1 MPSFR
6 VLAISVL
13 RASPSLAPK
22 PFESLVDHEQ
32 NFEETTSKTTL
43 GSCIELSVRRL
54 DFVVFIPA
62 SARASGCSAQPVPCR
77 QQIAVLA
84 PRNAYYIHPEK

>member
-1 MPSFR
+1 MPSLR

-32 NFEETTSKTTL
+32 NFEEMTSKTTL
-43 GSCIELSVRRL
+43 GSRIELSISRPGFRRGH
-54 DFVVFIPA
+54 PG
-62 SARASGCSAQPVPCR
+62 R
-77 QQIAVLA
+77 
-84 PRNAYYIHPEK
+84 PRLLSLFQK